1 MLLVELSLN
10 VKQTVLHIQY
20 NYICISMSR
29 VQCNNSYSIESKK
42 HSSSDLTSTVKQ
54 HTVQHTAKYQ
64 EPIFAQI
71 VTAEFILED
80 KRLLTSEKYTVSC
93 IYILVSGGM
102 HKLLTGRRLG
112 GA

>member
-1 MLLVELSLN
+1 
-10 VKQTVLHIQY
+10 
-20 NYICISMSR
+20 MSR